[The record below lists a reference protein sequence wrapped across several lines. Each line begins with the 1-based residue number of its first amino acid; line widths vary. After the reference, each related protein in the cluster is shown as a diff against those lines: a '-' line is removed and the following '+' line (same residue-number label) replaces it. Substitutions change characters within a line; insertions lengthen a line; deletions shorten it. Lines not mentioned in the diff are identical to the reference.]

1 MATNPRSR
9 NTLTLYSAKNC
20 VVCHKVRLV
29 MAAKGITYD
38 LIAVD
43 TANPPE
49 DLLLL
54 APHYHSVPTLVE
66 RDNAI
71 YISNVIAEYLDE
83 RYPHPALMPA
93 EPIFRAMHRIAV
105 RQVEH
110 DWVPQVQLIQSGSK
124 LAAQARK
131 RLREL
136 ILESLP
142 FFKSNKF
149 FFGNE
154 MSIVDCAITPIIW
167 RLPWLGVS
175 LPKDAK
181 CVEDYGQRIFRNPAF
196 MRSMTLEEKQLR
208 DVLAI
213 S

>member
-1 MATNPRSR
+1 MATAPRSR

-20 VVCHKVRLV
+20 VVCHKVRMV
-29 MAAKGITYD
+29 MAAKGLTYD
-38 LIAVD
+38 LIPVD

-105 RQVEH
+105 RQVEQ
-110 DWVPQVQLIQSGSK
+110 DWVPQVQAIMAGGK
-124 LAAQARK
+124 GAEPARK

-142 FFKSNKF
+142 FFKGNRF
-149 FFGNE
+149 FFGND
-154 MSIVDCAITPIIW
+154 MSLVDCAITPIIW
-167 RLPWLGVS
+167 RLPALGVV

-181 CVEDYGQRIFRNPAF
+181 CVEDYGLRIFRNPAF
-196 MRSMTLEEKQLR
+196 TRSMTVEEKALR
-208 DVLAI
+208 DMAF

>member
-1 MATNPRSR
+1 
-9 NTLTLYSAKNC
+9 
-20 VVCHKVRLV
+20 

-49 DLLLL
+49 DLLML

-71 YISNVIAEYLDE
+71 YISNVISEYLDE

-105 RQVEH
+105 RQVEQ
-110 DWVPQVQLIQSGSK
+110 DWVPQVQAIMAGGK
-124 LAAQARK
+124 NVEPARK
-131 RLREL
+131 RLKEL

-154 MSIVDCAITPIIW
+154 MSLVDCAITPIIW
-167 RLPWLGVS
+167 RLPALGIQ

-181 CVEDYGQRIFRNPAF
+181 CVEDYGLRIFRNPAF
-196 MRSMTLEEKQLR
+196 MRSMTPEEKVLR
-208 DVLAI
+208 DLAF

>member
-1 MATNPRSR
+1 MAITPRTRSS
-9 NTLTLYSAKNC
+9 LTLYSAKNC

-29 MAAKGITYD
+29 LAAKGVTYE
-38 LIAVD
+38 LVPVD

-71 YISNVIAEYLDE
+71 YISNVIGEYLDE

-93 EPIFRAMHRIAV
+93 EPIYRAMHRIAV
-105 RQVEH
+105 RQVEM
-110 DWVPQVQLIQSGSK
+110 DWVPQVQAIQAGGK
-124 LAAQARK
+124 AAEAARR

-142 FFKSNKF
+142 FFKGNKF
-149 FFGNE
+149 FFGND
-154 MSIVDCAITPIIW
+154 MSLVDCAIAPIIW
-167 RLPWLGVS
+167 RLPWLGVQ
-175 LPKDAK
+175 LPRDAK
-181 CVEDYGQRIFRNPAF
+181 CVEDYGQRIFGNPAF
-196 MRSMTLEEKQLR
+196 ARSMTYEEKSLR
-208 DVLAI
+208 DMAM

>member
-1 MATNPRSR
+1 MATTPRSR

-20 VVCHKVRLV
+20 VVCHKVRMV

-49 DLLLL
+49 DLLML

-71 YISNVIAEYLDE
+71 YISNVISEYLDE

-105 RQVEH
+105 RQVEQ
-110 DWVPQVQLIQSGSK
+110 DWVPQVQAIMAGGK
-124 LAAQARK
+124 NVEPARK
-131 RLREL
+131 RLKEL

-154 MSIVDCAITPIIW
+154 MSLVDCAITPIIW
-167 RLPWLGVS
+167 RLPALGIQ

-181 CVEDYGQRIFRNPAF
+181 CVEDYGLRIFRNPAF
-196 MRSMTLEEKQLR
+196 MRSMTPEEKVLR
-208 DVLAI
+208 DLAF

>member
-1 MATNPRSR
+1 MAITPRTR
-9 NTLTLYSAKNC
+9 NSLTLYSAKNC

-29 MAAKGITYD
+29 LAAKGVTYD
-38 LIAVD
+38 LVPVD

-49 DLLLL
+49 DLLML

-71 YISNVIAEYLDE
+71 YISNVIGEYLDE

-105 RQVEH
+105 RQVEM
-110 DWVPQVQLIQSGSK
+110 DWVPQVQTIQSGSK
-124 LAAQARK
+124 NADAARK

-142 FFKSNKF
+142 FFKGNKF
-149 FFGNE
+149 FFGND
-154 MSIVDCAITPIIW
+154 MSLVDCAITPIIW
-167 RLPWLGVS
+167 RLPWLGVQ

-181 CVEDYGQRIFRNPAF
+181 CVDDYGLRIFRNPAF
-196 MRSMTLEEKQLR
+196 TRSMTFEEKSLR
-208 DVLAI
+208 DLAM

>member
-1 MATNPRSR
+1 MAITPRTR
-9 NTLTLYSAKNC
+9 NSLTLYSAKNC

-29 MAAKGITYD
+29 LAAKGVTYD
-38 LIAVD
+38 LVPVD

-49 DLLLL
+49 DLLML

-71 YISNVIAEYLDE
+71 YISNVIGEYLDE

-105 RQVEH
+105 RQVEM
-110 DWVPQVQLIQSGSK
+110 DWVPQVQTIQSGGK
-124 LAAQARK
+124 NADAARK

-142 FFKSNKF
+142 FFKGNKF
-149 FFGNE
+149 FFGND
-154 MSIVDCAITPIIW
+154 MSLVDCAITPIIW
-167 RLPWLGVS
+167 RLPWLGVQ

-181 CVEDYGQRIFRNPAF
+181 CVEDYGLRIFRNPAF
-196 MRSMTLEEKQLR
+196 TRSMTFEEKSLR
-208 DVLAI
+208 DLAM

>member
-1 MATNPRSR
+1 MATTPRSR

-20 VVCHKVRLV
+20 VVCHKVRMV

-38 LIAVD
+38 LISVD

-49 DLLLL
+49 DLLML

-105 RQVEH
+105 RQVEQ
-110 DWVPQVQLIQSGSK
+110 DWVPQVQAIMAGGK
-124 LAAQARK
+124 NIEPARK
-131 RLREL
+131 RLKEL

-154 MSIVDCAITPIIW
+154 MSLVDCAITPIIW
-167 RLPWLGVS
+167 RLPALGIQ

-181 CVEDYGQRIFRNPAF
+181 CVEDYGLRIFRNPAF
-196 MRSMTLEEKQLR
+196 MRSMTPEEKVLR
-208 DVLAI
+208 ELAF

>member
-1 MATNPRSR
+1 MATTPRSR

-20 VVCHKVRLV
+20 VVCHKVRMV

-38 LIAVD
+38 LIAVY

-49 DLLLL
+49 DLLML

-71 YISNVIAEYLDE
+71 YISNVISEYLDE

-105 RQVEH
+105 RQVEQ
-110 DWVPQVQLIQSGSK
+110 DWVPQVQAIMAGGK
-124 LAAQARK
+124 NVEPARK
-131 RLREL
+131 RLKEL

-154 MSIVDCAITPIIW
+154 MSLVDCAITPIIW
-167 RLPWLGVS
+167 RLPALGIQ

-181 CVEDYGQRIFRNPAF
+181 CVEDYGLRIFRNPAF
-196 MRSMTLEEKQLR
+196 MRSMTPEEKVLR
-208 DVLAI
+208 DLAF

>member
-1 MATNPRSR
+1 MATTLRSR

-20 VVCHKVRLV
+20 VVCHKVRMV

-49 DLLLL
+49 DLLML

-71 YISNVIAEYLDE
+71 YISNVISEYLDE

-105 RQVEH
+105 RQVEQ
-110 DWVPQVQLIQSGSK
+110 DWVPQVQAIMAGGK
-124 LAAQARK
+124 NVEPARK
-131 RLREL
+131 RLKEL

-154 MSIVDCAITPIIW
+154 MSLVDCAITPIIW
-167 RLPWLGVS
+167 RLPALGIQ

-181 CVEDYGQRIFRNPAF
+181 CVEDYGLRIFRNPAF
-196 MRSMTLEEKQLR
+196 MRSMTPEEKVLR
-208 DVLAI
+208 DLAF

>member
-1 MATNPRSR
+1 MATTPRSR

-20 VVCHKVRLV
+20 VVCHKVRMV

-49 DLLLL
+49 DLLML

-71 YISNVIAEYLDE
+71 YISNVISEYLDE

-105 RQVEH
+105 RQVEQ
-110 DWVPQVQLIQSGSK
+110 DWVPQVQAIMAGGKNLEP
-124 LAAQARK
+124 ARK
-131 RLREL
+131 RLKEL

-154 MSIVDCAITPIIW
+154 MSLVDCAITPIIW
-167 RLPWLGVS
+167 RLPALGIQ

-181 CVEDYGQRIFRNPAF
+181 CVEDYGLRIYRNPAF
-196 MRSMTLEEKQLR
+196 MRSMTPEEKVLR
-208 DVLAI
+208 DLAF

>member
-1 MATNPRSR
+1 MAITPRTR
-9 NTLTLYSAKNC
+9 NSLTLYSAKNC

-29 MAAKGITYD
+29 LAAKGVTYD
-38 LIAVD
+38 LVPVD

-49 DLLLL
+49 DLLML

-71 YISNVIAEYLDE
+71 YISNVIGEYLDE

-105 RQVEH
+105 RQVEM
-110 DWVPQVQLIQSGSK
+110 DWVPQVQTIQSGSK
-124 LAAQARK
+124 NADAARK

-142 FFKSNKF
+142 FFKGNKF
-149 FFGNE
+149 FFGND
-154 MSIVDCAITPIIW
+154 MSLVYCAITPIIW
-167 RLPWLGVS
+167 RLPWLGVQ

-181 CVEDYGQRIFRNPAF
+181 CVEDYGLRIFRNPAF
-196 MRSMTLEEKQLR
+196 TRSMTFEEKSLR
-208 DVLAI
+208 DLAM

>member
-1 MATNPRSR
+1 M
-9 NTLTLYSAKNC
+9 
-20 VVCHKVRLV
+20 V

-49 DLLLL
+49 DLLML

-105 RQVEH
+105 RQVEQ

-124 LAAQARK
+124 NSDAARQ
-131 RLREL
+131 RLKEL

-149 FFGNE
+149 FFGND
-154 MSIVDCAITPIIW
+154 MSLVDCAITPIIW
-167 RLPWLGVS
+167 RLPALGVV

-181 CVEDYGQRIFRNPAF
+181 CVEDYGLRIFRNPAF
-196 MRSMTLEEKQLR
+196 MRSMTSEEKALR
-208 DVLAI
+208 ELAI

>member
-1 MATNPRSR
+1 MAITPRTR
-9 NTLTLYSAKNC
+9 NSLTLYSAKNC

-29 MAAKGITYD
+29 LAAKGVTYD
-38 LIAVD
+38 LVPVD

-49 DLLLL
+49 DLLML

-71 YISNVIAEYLDE
+71 YISNVIGEYLDE

-105 RQVEH
+105 RQVEM
-110 DWVPQVQLIQSGSK
+110 DWVPQVQTIQSGGK
-124 LAAQARK
+124 NADAARK

-142 FFKSNKF
+142 FFKGNKF
-149 FFGNE
+149 FFGND
-154 MSIVDCAITPIIW
+154 MSLVDCAITPIIW
-167 RLPWLGVS
+167 RLPWLGVQ

-181 CVEDYGQRIFRNPAF
+181 CVEDYGLRIFRNPAF
-196 MRSMTLEEKQLR
+196 TRSMTFEEKNLR
-208 DVLAI
+208 DLAM

>member
-1 MATNPRSR
+1 MATTPRSR

-20 VVCHKVRLV
+20 VVCHKVRMV

-49 DLLLL
+49 DLLML

-71 YISNVIAEYLDE
+71 YISNVISEYLDE

-105 RQVEH
+105 RQVEQ
-110 DWVPQVQLIQSGSK
+110 DWVPQVQAIMAGGKNLEP
-124 LAAQARK
+124 ARK
-131 RLREL
+131 RLKEL

-149 FFGNE
+149 FFGND
-154 MSIVDCAITPIIW
+154 MSLVDCAITPIIW
-167 RLPWLGVS
+167 RLPALGIQ

-181 CVEDYGQRIFRNPAF
+181 CVEDYGLRIFRNPAF
-196 MRSMTLEEKQLR
+196 MRSMTPEEKVLR
-208 DVLAI
+208 DLAF

>member
-1 MATNPRSR
+1 MAITPRTR
-9 NTLTLYSAKNC
+9 NSLTLYSAKNC

-29 MAAKGITYD
+29 LAAKGVTYD
-38 LIAVD
+38 LVPVD

-49 DLLLL
+49 DLLML

-71 YISNVIAEYLDE
+71 YISNVIGEYLDE

-105 RQVEH
+105 RQVEM
-110 DWVPQVQLIQSGSK
+110 DWVPQVQTIQSGSK
-124 LAAQARK
+124 NADAARK

-142 FFKSNKF
+142 FFKGNKF
-149 FFGNE
+149 FFGND
-154 MSIVDCAITPIIW
+154 MSLVDCAITPIIW
-167 RLPWLGVS
+167 RLPWLGVQ

-181 CVEDYGQRIFRNPAF
+181 CVEDYGLRIFRNPAF
-196 MRSMTLEEKQLR
+196 TRSMTFEEKSLR
-208 DVLAI
+208 DLAM

>member
-1 MATNPRSR
+1 MATTPRSR

-20 VVCHKVRLV
+20 VVCHKVRMV

-49 DLLLL
+49 DLLML

-105 RQVEH
+105 RQVEQ
-110 DWVPQVQLIQSGSK
+110 DWVPQVQIIQSGSK
-124 LAAQARK
+124 GVDAARQ
-131 RLREL
+131 RLKEL

-149 FFGNE
+149 FFGND
-154 MSIVDCAITPIIW
+154 MSLVDCAITPIIW
-167 RLPWLGVS
+167 RLPSLGVV

-181 CVEDYGQRIFRNPAF
+181 CVEDYGLRIFRNPAF
-196 MRSMTLEEKQLR
+196 MRSMTNEEKVLR
-208 DVLAI
+208 ELAI

>member
-1 MATNPRSR
+1 MATSPRSR

-38 LIAVD
+38 LVSVD
-43 TANPPE
+43 TSDPPE

-71 YISNVIAEYLDE
+71 YLSNVIAEYLDE

-93 EPIFRAMHRIAV
+93 EPIFRAMHRIAI
-105 RQVEH
+105 RQVEQ
-110 DWVPQVQLIQSGSK
+110 DWVPQVQLIQQGSK
-124 LAAQARK
+124 QSDQARK
-131 RLREL
+131 RLKEL

-142 FFKSNKF
+142 FFKGNKF

-154 MSIVDCAITPIIW
+154 MSLVDCAITPIIW
-167 RLPWLGVS
+167 RLPYLGVN

-181 CVEDYGQRIFRNPAF
+181 CVEDYGLRIFKNPAF
-196 MRSMTLEEKQLR
+196 MRSMTYEEKSLR
-208 DVLAI
+208 DLVI

>member
-1 MATNPRSR
+1 MATTPRSR

-20 VVCHKVRLV
+20 VVCHKVRMV

-49 DLLLL
+49 DLLML

-105 RQVEH
+105 RQVEQ
-110 DWVPQVQLIQSGSK
+110 DWVPQVQIIQSGSK
-124 LAAQARK
+124 NSDAARQ
-131 RLREL
+131 RLKEL

-149 FFGNE
+149 FFGND
-154 MSIVDCAITPIIW
+154 MSLVDCAITPIIW
-167 RLPWLGVS
+167 RLPALGVV

-181 CVEDYGQRIFRNPAF
+181 CVEDYGLRIFRNPAF
-196 MRSMTLEEKQLR
+196 MRSMTSEEKALR
-208 DVLAI
+208 ELAV

>member
-1 MATNPRSR
+1 MLNTKDGYAPHLHRYMEWRQTPRSR

-110 DWVPQVQLIQSGSK
+110 DWVPQVQIIQSGI
-124 LAAQARK
+124 QAR
-131 RLREL
+131 RPGTQAPARAD
-136 ILESLP
+136 P
-142 FFKSNKF
+142 
-149 FFGNE
+149 
-154 MSIVDCAITPIIW
+154 
-167 RLPWLGVS
+167 GVAAV
-175 LPKDAK
+175 L
-181 CVEDYGQRIFRNPAF
+181 Q
-196 MRSMTLEEKQLR
+196 KQ
-208 DVLAI
+208 
-213 S
+213 

>member
-1 MATNPRSR
+1 MATTPRSR
-9 NTLTLYSAKNC
+9 STLTLYSAKNC
-20 VVCHKVRLV
+20 VVCHKVRMV

-38 LIAVD
+38 LISVD

-49 DLLLL
+49 DLLML

-71 YISNVIAEYLDE
+71 YISNVISEYLDE

-105 RQVEH
+105 RQVEQ
-110 DWVPQVQLIQSGSK
+110 DWVPQVQAIMVGGK
-124 LAAQARK
+124 NVEAARK
-131 RLREL
+131 RLKEL

-154 MSIVDCAITPIIW
+154 MSLVDCAITPIIW
-167 RLPWLGVS
+167 RLPALGIQ

-181 CVEDYGQRIFRNPAF
+181 CVEDYGLRIFRNPAF
-196 MRSMTLEEKQLR
+196 MRSMTPEEKVLR
-208 DVLAI
+208 DLAL

>member
-1 MATNPRSR
+1 MATSPRSR

-20 VVCHKVRLV
+20 VVCHKVRMV

-38 LIAVD
+38 LISVD
-43 TANPPE
+43 TSNPPE

-71 YISNVIAEYLDE
+71 YLSNVIGEYLDE

-93 EPIFRAMHRIAV
+93 EPIFRAMHRIAI
-105 RQVEH
+105 RQVEQ
-110 DWVPQVQLIQSGSK
+110 DWVPQVQLIQQGDK
-124 LAAQARK
+124 HADQARK
-131 RLREL
+131 RLKEL
-136 ILESLP
+136 VLESLP

-149 FFGNE
+149 FFGND
-154 MSIVDCAITPIIW
+154 MSLVDCAITPIIW
-167 RLPWLGVS
+167 RLPYLGVS
-175 LPKDAK
+175 LPRDAK
-181 CVEDYGQRIFRNPAF
+181 CVEDYGLRIFKNPAF
-196 MRSMTLEEKQLR
+196 MRSMTSEEKQLR
-208 DVLAI
+208 DLAI

>member
-1 MATNPRSR
+1 MATTPRSR

-20 VVCHKVRLV
+20 VVCHKVRMV

-49 DLLLL
+49 DLLML

-71 YISNVIAEYLDE
+71 YISNVISEYLDE

-105 RQVEH
+105 RQVEQ
-110 DWVPQVQLIQSGSK
+110 DWVPQVQVIMAGGK
-124 LAAQARK
+124 NVEPARK
-131 RLREL
+131 RLKEL

-154 MSIVDCAITPIIW
+154 MSLVDCAITPIIW
-167 RLPWLGVS
+167 RLPALGIQ

-181 CVEDYGQRIFRNPAF
+181 CVEDYGLRIFRNPAF
-196 MRSMTLEEKQLR
+196 MRSMTPEEKVLR
-208 DVLAI
+208 DLAF

>member
-1 MATNPRSR
+1 MATSPRSR

-38 LIAVD
+38 LISVD
-43 TANPPE
+43 TSAPPE

-71 YISNVIAEYLDE
+71 YLSNVIAEYLDE

-93 EPIFRAMHRIAV
+93 EPIFRAMHRIAI
-105 RQVEH
+105 RQVEQ
-110 DWVPQVQLIQSGSK
+110 DWVPQVQLIQQGSK
-124 LAAQARK
+124 QSDQARK
-131 RLREL
+131 RLKEL

-154 MSIVDCAITPIIW
+154 MSLVDCAITPIIW
-167 RLPWLGVS
+167 RLPYLGVN

-181 CVEDYGQRIFRNPAF
+181 CVEDYGLRIFKNPAF
-196 MRSMTLEEKQLR
+196 MRSMTYEEKSLR
-208 DVLAI
+208 DLVI

>member
-1 MATNPRSR
+1 MATTPRSR

-20 VVCHKVRLV
+20 VVCHKVRMV

-49 DLLLL
+49 DLLML

-71 YISNVIAEYLDE
+71 YISNVISEYLDE

-105 RQVEH
+105 RQVEQ
-110 DWVPQVQLIQSGSK
+110 DWVPQVQAIMAGGK
-124 LAAQARK
+124 NVEPARK
-131 RLREL
+131 RLKEL

-154 MSIVDCAITPIIW
+154 MSLVDCAITPIIW
-167 RLPWLGVS
+167 RLPALS
-175 LPKDAK
+175 IQLPKDAK
-181 CVEDYGQRIFRNPAF
+181 CVEDYGLRIFRNPAF
-196 MRSMTLEEKQLR
+196 MRSMTPEEKVLR
-208 DVLAI
+208 DLAF

>member
-1 MATNPRSR
+1 MAITPRTR
-9 NTLTLYSAKNC
+9 NSLTLYSAKNC
-20 VVCHKVRLV
+20 EVCHKVRLV
-29 MAAKGITYD
+29 LAAKVVTYD
-38 LIAVD
+38 LVPVD

-49 DLLLL
+49 DLLML

-71 YISNVIAEYLDE
+71 YISNIIGEYLDE

-105 RQVEH
+105 RQVEM
-110 DWVPQVQLIQSGSK
+110 DWVPQVQAIQSGSK
-124 LAAQARK
+124 NADAARK

-142 FFKSNKF
+142 FFKGNKF
-149 FFGNE
+149 FFGND
-154 MSIVDCAITPIIW
+154 MSLVDCAITPIIW
-167 RLPWLGVS
+167 RLPWLGVQ

-181 CVEDYGQRIFRNPAF
+181 CVEDYGLRIFRNPAF
-196 MRSMTLEEKQLR
+196 TRSMTYEEKSLR
-208 DVLAI
+208 DLAM

>member
-1 MATNPRSR
+1 MATTPRSR

-20 VVCHKVRLV
+20 VVCHKVRMV

-43 TANPPE
+43 TTNPPE
-49 DLLLL
+49 DLLML

-105 RQVEH
+105 RQVEQ
-110 DWVPQVQLIQSGSK
+110 DWVPQVQIIQSGSK
-124 LAAQARK
+124 GVDAARQ
-131 RLREL
+131 RLKEL

-149 FFGNE
+149 FFGND
-154 MSIVDCAITPIIW
+154 MSLVDCAITPIIW
-167 RLPWLGVS
+167 RLPSLGVV

-181 CVEDYGQRIFRNPAF
+181 CVEDYGLRIFRNPAF
-196 MRSMTLEEKQLR
+196 MRSMTNEEKVLR
-208 DVLAI
+208 ELAI

>member
-1 MATNPRSR
+1 MATTPRSR

-20 VVCHKVRLV
+20 VVCHKVRMV

-49 DLLLL
+49 DLLML

-71 YISNVIAEYLDE
+71 YISNVISEYLDE

-105 RQVEH
+105 RQVEQ
-110 DWVPQVQLIQSGSK
+110 DWVPQVQAIMAGGKNLEP
-124 LAAQARK
+124 ARK
-131 RLREL
+131 RLKEL

-154 MSIVDCAITPIIW
+154 MSLVDCAITPIIW
-167 RLPWLGVS
+167 RLPALGIQ

-181 CVEDYGQRIFRNPAF
+181 CVEDYGLRIFRNPAF
-196 MRSMTLEEKQLR
+196 MRSMTPEEKVLR
-208 DVLAI
+208 DLAF

>member
-1 MATNPRSR
+1 MATTPRSR

-20 VVCHKVRLV
+20 VVCHKVRMV

-49 DLLLL
+49 DLLML

-71 YISNVIAEYLDE
+71 YISNVISEYLDE

-105 RQVEH
+105 RQVEQ
-110 DWVPQVQLIQSGSK
+110 DWVPQVQAIMAGGKNLEP
-124 LAAQARK
+124 ARK
-131 RLREL
+131 RLKEL

-154 MSIVDCAITPIIW
+154 MSLVDCAITPSIW
-167 RLPWLGVS
+167 RLPALGIQ

-181 CVEDYGQRIFRNPAF
+181 CVEDYGLRIFRNPAF
-196 MRSMTLEEKQLR
+196 MRSMTPEEKVLR
-208 DVLAI
+208 DLAF

>member
-1 MATNPRSR
+1 MATTPRSR

-20 VVCHKVRLV
+20 VVCHKVRMV

-49 DLLLL
+49 DLLML

-105 RQVEH
+105 RQVEQ
-110 DWVPQVQLIQSGSK
+110 DWVPQVQIIQSGSK
-124 LAAQARK
+124 GVDAARQ
-131 RLREL
+131 RLKEL

-142 FFKSNKF
+142 FFKGNKF
-149 FFGNE
+149 FFGND
-154 MSIVDCAITPIIW
+154 MSLVDCAITPIIW
-167 RLPWLGVS
+167 RLPSLGVV

-181 CVEDYGQRIFRNPAF
+181 CVEDYGLRIFRNPAF
-196 MRSMTLEEKQLR
+196 MRSMTNEEKVLR
-208 DVLAI
+208 ELAI

>member
-1 MATNPRSR
+1 MATTPRSR

-20 VVCHKVRLV
+20 VVCHKVRMV
-29 MAAKGITYD
+29 MAAKGIIYD
-38 LIAVD
+38 LISVD
-43 TANPPE
+43 TSNPPE
-49 DLLLL
+49 DLLML

-71 YISNVIAEYLDE
+71 YISNVISEYLDE

-105 RQVEH
+105 RQVEQ
-110 DWVPQVQLIQSGSK
+110 DWVPQVQLIMAGGKSVD
-124 LAAQARK
+124 AARK
-131 RLREL
+131 RLKEL

-154 MSIVDCAITPIIW
+154 MSLVDCAITPIIW
-167 RLPWLGVS
+167 RLPALGIQ

-181 CVEDYGQRIFRNPAF
+181 CVEDYGLRIFRNPAF
-196 MRSMTLEEKQLR
+196 MRSMTPEEKVLR
-208 DVLAI
+208 DLAL

>member
-1 MATNPRSR
+1 MATSLRSR

-38 LIAVD
+38 LIPVD

-105 RQVEH
+105 RQVEQ

-124 LAAQARK
+124 LADQARK

-142 FFKSNKF
+142 FFKQNKF

-154 MSIVDCAITPIIW
+154 MSVIDCAITPIIW

-181 CVEDYGQRIFRNPAF
+181 CVEDYGLRIFRNPAF
-196 MRSMTLEEKQLR
+196 TRSMTSEEKQLR

>member
-1 MATNPRSR
+1 
-9 NTLTLYSAKNC
+9 
-20 VVCHKVRLV
+20 

-124 LAAQARK
+124 LADQARK

-142 FFKSNKF
+142 FFKV
-149 FFGNE
+149 
-154 MSIVDCAITPIIW
+154 IC
-167 RLPWLGVS
+167 
-175 LPKDAK
+175 
-181 CVEDYGQRIFRNPAF
+181 
-196 MRSMTLEEKQLR
+196 RSGPGFVVRSQFVAVVQEAS
-208 DVLAI
+208 VLAAKHREQGGTYFSRGYI
-213 S
+213 MAARTDLAMRLSDLKRRGAEVAAGGRFRAAADRREPPAGSMRCRYPT

>member
-1 MATNPRSR
+1 M
-9 NTLTLYSAKNC
+9 
-20 VVCHKVRLV
+20 V

-38 LIAVD
+38 LISVD

-49 DLLLL
+49 DLLML

-71 YISNVIAEYLDE
+71 YISNVISEYLDE

-105 RQVEH
+105 RQVEQ
-110 DWVPQVQLIQSGSK
+110 DWVPQVQAIMAGGK
-124 LAAQARK
+124 NVEPARK
-131 RLREL
+131 RLKEL

-154 MSIVDCAITPIIW
+154 MSLVDCAITPIIW
-167 RLPWLGVS
+167 RLPALGIQ

-181 CVEDYGQRIFRNPAF
+181 CVEDYGLRIFRNPAF
-196 MRSMTLEEKQLR
+196 MRSMTPEEKVLR
-208 DVLAI
+208 DLAF